1 VKVTT
6 SKYQHCYWCFLPR
19 QRPVEGEV
27 SRANRVSHWK
37 PEQTAPHMTVESLF
51 AMVGL
56 AANASCGTKGPT
68 PHLSTESAVTLSS
81 QIVQLERM
89 SAIAVT
95 KRAQMCEMLPGLFR
109 LLSQQYELP
118 ILMQAYYLRSE
129 STATNLALWTRRH
142 G

>member
-1 VKVTT
+1 MKVTA

-27 SRANRVSHWK
+27 SQPNTVSHWK
-37 PEQTAPHMTVESLF
+37 PSQTAPQMTVKSLF

-56 AANASCGTKGPT
+56 AANASCGKKGPT
-68 PHLSTESAVTLSS
+68 PCLSTESAVNLSS
-81 QIVQLERM
+81 QAVQLERM

-95 KRAQMCEMLPGLFR
+95 KRTQMCEMLPGLFL
-109 LLSQQYELP
+109 LLSQQHELP